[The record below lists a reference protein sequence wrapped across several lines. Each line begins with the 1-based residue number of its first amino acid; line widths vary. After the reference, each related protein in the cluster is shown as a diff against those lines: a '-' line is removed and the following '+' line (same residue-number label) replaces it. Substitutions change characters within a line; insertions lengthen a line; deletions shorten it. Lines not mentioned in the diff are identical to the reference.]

1 MPDRPAQNISQELDY
16 QARHAA
22 DLASV
27 KPTPVAT
34 LERYRVHK
42 NWRINSKEFLF
53 YSLAKHLPKRV
64 CDFGCGAGETSTELA
79 AAGYQV
85 IGFDIS
91 PEMIALAKRRAE
103 LDGVANRAEF
113 SVANAAELELRS
125 GNFDAILVQAVLHH
139 IELDKGLATLES
151 LLAPGGV
158 AVIIEPVAFSPF
170 LQKLRDLTPVS
181 KDISPNERQ
190 LNRKDIDQIEAKF
203 QVIEKR
209 YFHLFTRFA
218 RLVPEKYEGLYV
230 SFANILATLD
240 WALLG
245 AIPFLRRFSGALVL
259 ICRKH

>member
-1 MPDRPAQNISQELDY
+1 NIGQELDY

-22 DLASV
+22 DIASV
-27 KPTPVAT
+27 KPTPQAT
-34 LERYRVHK
+34 LERYRLHK

-53 YSLAKHLPKRV
+53 HSIAKFSPKRV

-91 PEMIALAKRRAE
+91 PEMIALARRRAE
-103 LDGVANRAEF
+103 LDRVADRATF
-113 SVANAAELELRS
+113 LVANAAELELQS

-170 LQKLRDLTPVS
+170 
-181 KDISPNERQ
+181 
-190 LNRKDIDQIEAKF
+190 
-203 QVIEKR
+203 
-209 YFHLFTRFA
+209 
-218 RLVPEKYEGLYV
+218 
-230 SFANILATLD
+230 
-240 WALLG
+240 
-245 AIPFLRRFSGALVL
+245 
-259 ICRKH
+259 